1 MKYIVVLG
9 DGMADY
15 DVAEFSGKT
24 ILDVANKP
32 NMDYMASHGELGL
45 VKTVADGMKPGS
57 DVANLSVM
65 GYDTKKS
72 YSGRSPLEAASIG
85 VTLKD
90 TDVTFR
96 TNLVTLSDEE
106 NYEDKTMIDY
116 SAGEITTAEAK
127 ELIEAVNNELH
138 TDIHTFFAGI
148 SYRHLLVWDKG
159 STNVSLTPPH
169 DISGR
174 KITDY
179 LPKGD
184 GADILLE
191 MMKKSVK
198 ILKEHPVNK
207 KRIAEGKKPATSI
220 WPWGEGTKPQLE
232 DFYEK
237 FGKRASVISAVDLIK
252 GIAILAGMNSIDVAG
267 ANGNHDTNYKGKA
280 DAAFK
285 ALTEDNSDFVYLH
298 LEGPDEC
305 GHRGEADN
313 KKYAVEM
320 IDEKV
325 IGYLKEKLEDAGIEY
340 KMMILPDHPTPIK
353 LKTHVSD
360 PVPYIIYD
368 SRKDVENKREY
379 NEKSAAATGVYVA
392 EGYTLM
398 EKFLAD

>member
-15 DVAEFSGKT
+15 DVAEFGGKT

-32 NMDYMASHGELGL
+32 NMDYMAAHGELGL

-85 VTLKD
+85 VSLKD

-96 TNLVTLSDEE
+96 TNLVTLSDDE

-116 SAGEITTAEAK
+116 SAGEITTDEAR
-127 ELIEAVNNELH
+127 ELIEAVNKELH
-138 TDIHTFFAGI
+138 TDIHNFFAGI
-148 SYRHLLVWDKG
+148 SYRHLLVWDNG
-159 STNVSLTPPH
+159 STNVTLTPPH

-174 KITDY
+174 KITEY

-198 ILKEHPVNK
+198 ILREHPVNK
-207 KRIAEGKKPATSI
+207 KRIEQGKKPATSI

-232 DFYEK
+232 DFYNK
-237 FGKRASVISAVDLIK
+237 FGKKASVISAVDLIK
-252 GIAILAGMNSIDVAG
+252 GIAILAGMNSIDVEG

-280 DAAFK
+280 DAAFW
-285 ALTEDNSDFVYLH
+285 ALTEDGSDFVYLH

-325 IGYLKEKLEDAGIEY
+325 IGYLKDKLEKAGIEY

-368 SRKDVENKREY
+368 SRNEIENKRVY
-379 NEKSAAATGVYVA
+379 NEKSAQDTGVYV
-392 EGYTLM
+392 EQGYTLM
-398 EKFLAD
+398 EKFLSE

>member
-15 DVAEFSGKT
+15 DVAEFGGKT

-32 NMDYMASHGELGL
+32 NMDYMAAHGELGL

-85 VTLKD
+85 VSLKD

-96 TNLVTLSDEE
+96 TNLVTLSDDE

-116 SAGEITTAEAK
+116 SAGEITTDEAR
-127 ELIEAVNNELH
+127 ELIEAVNKELH
-138 TDIHTFFAGI
+138 TDIHNFFAGI
-148 SYRHLLVWDKG
+148 SYRHLLVWDNG
-159 STNVSLTPPH
+159 STNVTLTPPH

-174 KITDY
+174 KITEY

-198 ILKEHPVNK
+198 ILREHPVNK
-207 KRIAEGKKPATSI
+207 KRIEQGKKPATSI

-232 DFYEK
+232 DFYNK
-237 FGKRASVISAVDLIK
+237 FGKKASVISAVDLIK
-252 GIAILAGMNSIDVAG
+252 GIAILAGMNSIDVEG

-280 DAAFK
+280 DAAFW
-285 ALTEDNSDFVYLH
+285 ALTEDGSDFVYLH

-325 IGYLKEKLEDAGIEY
+325 IGYLKDKLEKAGIEY

-368 SRKDVENKREY
+368 SRNEIENSRGY
-379 NEKSAAATGVYVA
+379 NEKSAQDTGVYV
-392 EGYTLM
+392 EQGYTLM
-398 EKFLAD
+398 EKFLSE

>member
-15 DVAEFSGKT
+15 DVAEFGGKT

-32 NMDYMASHGELGL
+32 NMDYMAAHGELGL

-85 VTLKD
+85 VSLKD

-96 TNLVTLSDEE
+96 TNLVTLSDDE

-116 SAGEITTAEAK
+116 SAGEITTDEAR
-127 ELIEAVNNELH
+127 ELIEAVNKELH
-138 TDIHTFFAGI
+138 TDIHNFFAGI
-148 SYRHLLVWDKG
+148 SYRHLLVWDNG
-159 STNVSLTPPH
+159 STNVTLTPPH

-174 KITDY
+174 KITEY

-191 MMKKSVK
+191 MMKNSVK
-198 ILKEHPVNK
+198 ILREHPVNK
-207 KRIAEGKKPATSI
+207 KRIEQGKKPATSI

-232 DFYEK
+232 DFYNK
-237 FGKRASVISAVDLIK
+237 FGKKASVISAVDLIK
-252 GIAILAGMNSIDVAG
+252 GIAILAGMNSIDVEG

-280 DAAFK
+280 DAAFC
-285 ALTEDNSDFVYLH
+285 ALTEDGSDFVYLH

-325 IGYLKEKLEDAGIEY
+325 IGYLKDKLEKAGIEY

-368 SRKDVENKREY
+368 SRNEIENKRVY
-379 NEKSAAATGVYVA
+379 NEKSAQDTGVYV
-392 EGYTLM
+392 EQGYTLM
-398 EKFLAD
+398 EKFLSE